1 MGIAICTKRNVSRGN
16 LNVGQL
22 FFSVACIHFVETTLT
37 PQKDKHQTTHKTYP
51 SSKVSKHAP
60 SSFTLFWNTFLF
72 ACFIFS
78 CCFMLFHL
86 FRLLRVFVCF
96 VCFFLLVFEPH
107 VRFGP
112 FLFLESIKSSGCPLD
127 VHECLELTWRRRMW
141 ASWKGLPSLPPWK
154 LTCPNHQFAEDM
166 LVFRGAF
173 FSA

>member
-1 MGIAICTKRNVSRGN
+1 MGTAICTKRNASRGN

-37 PQKDKHQTTHKTYP
+37 PQKDKHQKRIPAQKYRNMPVVHSLCFERLFYLR
-51 SSKVSKHAP
+51 VSFFHVV
-60 SSFTLFWNTFLF
+60 SCVSF
-72 ACFIFS
+72 AS
-78 CCFMLFHL
+78 CVCL
-86 FRLLRVFVCF
+86 FRL
-96 VCFFLLVFEPH
+96 FFLLVFEPH

-166 LVFRGAF
+166 LVFRGVF